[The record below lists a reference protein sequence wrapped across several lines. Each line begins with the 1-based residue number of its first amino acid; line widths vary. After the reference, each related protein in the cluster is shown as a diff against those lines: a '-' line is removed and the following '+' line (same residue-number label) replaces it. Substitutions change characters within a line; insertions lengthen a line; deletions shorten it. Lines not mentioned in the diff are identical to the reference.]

1 MTKGRLII
9 ISAPSGCGK
18 STIIGEIM
26 RRGNVDLQFSVS
38 ATNRSPRRGETDGE
52 HYHFLTD
59 DQFKQAIADDAFIE
73 YEEVYPGRFYGT
85 LKSEVN
91 RRLDEGQIVVLDIDV
106 KGGLRVK
113 KMFGAGALSIF
124 IQPPGIDELRR
135 RLTARATD
143 SQEAIDQRVGKAEQE
158 LSYAPHYDVRVVND
172 RLEDAVSEVERSIIS
187 FTQEQ

>member
-59 DQFKQAIADDAFIE
+59 DQFKQAIANDAFIE

-91 RRLDEGQIVVLDIDV
+91 RRLDEGRNVVLDIDV

>member
-91 RRLDEGQIVVLDIDV
+91 RRLDEGRNVVLDIDV